1 MVIFDRAAMRHR
13 RQAAAAVLAL
23 IALLSCYSLPAMQQS
38 QRRADMAQLIELQ
51 SETIRKLTAKLTE
64 MKRDCAAPPPSA
76 ALAASVSA
84 ALPASAPPA
93 AAAEER
99 VRMVLHPTHIGV
111 ATSASQAA
119 PTDSPG
125 TLCRRRQ
132 QVHYY
137 TTHLKGSTEFNA
149 MAIEAQM
156 SQLRAVGFTPSLV
169 LDVGA
174 NDGESTREFLE
185 FARAP
190 PASQLVIHS
199 FEPVPKTFA
208 RLRENTRRN
217 VNLYRKSNP
226 TFLVNVTLHNIAL
239 NDHEGTIEFFSGSNR
254 REGGTTAM
262 ASINKKGLPLG
273 QVCAIESA
281 HATMQASTRRT
292 RSRAHSSR

>member
-1 MVIFDRAAMRHR
+1 MMLHK
-13 RQAAAAVLAL
+13 QHAAAGMLAL
-23 IALLSCYSLPAMQQS
+23 IALFSGYNLSAMHHS
-38 QRRADMAQLIELQ
+38 QRHATAAQLIEVQ
-51 SETIRKLTAKLTE
+51 SETIRKLTAKLIET
-64 MKRDCAAPPPSA
+64 KRDCAAPPKRA

-84 ALPASAPPA
+84 ALPASSPPV

-156 SQLRAVGFTPSLV
+156 SQLRAVGFTPSLI